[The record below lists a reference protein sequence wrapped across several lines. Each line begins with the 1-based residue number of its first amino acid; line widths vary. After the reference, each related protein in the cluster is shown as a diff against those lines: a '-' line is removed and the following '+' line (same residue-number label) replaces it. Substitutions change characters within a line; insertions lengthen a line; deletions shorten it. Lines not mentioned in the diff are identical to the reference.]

1 MDWYLFRDL
10 YVFFKNA
17 FTKFLNWIFVN
28 FGSNE
33 NSDG

>member
-17 FTKFLNWIFVN
+17 ITRFLEWIFTN
-28 FGSNE
+28 FGGNKDDE
-33 NSDG
+33 